1 MYGIKHQELKWFSSY
16 LDNRKQAVL
25 CHNELSCFVDV
36 TCGVPQGSVLGP
48 FLFLFF
54 TNDISQFTTD
64 GCYLYADDSMIYA
77 SGDNILQVQQKL
89 QQCVKNISSL
99 YKVNRLK
106 INIDKTK
113 AMLIGSKSQLKSL
126 NVDDFILSYDDT
138 PLELVENA
146 KYLDMFINCD
156 ISWDFHVQR
165 LCQST
170 YYHISLLRRLHRI
183 FPMNLLL
190 QVYKSYIQ
198 PRLDY
203 GITVYG
209 CSTQKNI
216 DLVQRVQNHAARLI
230 MGNFDYINCRGIDL
244 VKRLDLYTICERRDY
259 FLTTL
264 MFKAIHGIGP
274 HYLSDRI
281 DMHFDIHGYN
291 TREAGSMN
299 VYLPAVHKEIYRN
312 SFLYLGGKLWNELSD
327 FVKNFT
333 NIETFKRNY
342 RIYKILT

>member
-1 MYGIKHQELKWFSSY
+1 
-16 LDNRKQAVL
+16 
-25 CHNELSCFVDV
+25 
-36 TCGVPQGSVLGP
+36 
-48 FLFLFF
+48 
-54 TNDISQFTTD
+54 
-64 GCYLYADDSMIYA
+64 MIYA

-89 QQCVKNISSL
+89 QQCVKNISSW

-106 INIDKTK
+106 INVDKTK
-113 AMLIGSKSQLKSL
+113 VMLIGSKSQLKSL
-126 NVDDFILSYDDT
+126 NVNDFIFSYDDT

-146 KYLDMFINCD
+146 KYLGMFINCD
-156 ISWDFHVQR
+156 ISWDFHVRR

-170 YYHISLLRRLHRI
+170 YYHISLLWRLRLI
-183 FPMNLLL
+183 FPMNPLS

-203 GITVYG
+203 GITLYG

-244 VKRLDLYTICERRDY
+244 VKHLDLYTVRERRDY

-264 MFKAIHGIGP
+264 MFKAIHGIAS
-274 HYLSDRI
+274 HYLTDHI

-299 VYLPAVHKEIYRN
+299 FYFPAVHKEISRN
-312 SFLYLGGKLWNELSD
+312 SFLYSAGKLWNELLD
-327 FVKNFT
+327 FV
-333 NIETFKRNY
+333 
-342 RIYKILT
+342 